1 MTFPPRQ
8 HDGHGEAEPAWRRFG
23 GRDRRR
29 DYDRSRHRRTD
40 LPGSSTGRPDRVGVV
55 LLVVAWA
62 LMVPALVQSLDWSG
76 QPGDSKAPQDR
87 TALLFS
93 VAFVFGVAGLWSLRH
108 RRGRT
113 AFVRERRAV
122 QVGLLLA
129 SLGAAAWTLLFLS
142 FLDASL

>member
-1 MTFPPRQ
+1 MTVPTPPRP
-8 HDGHGEAEPAWRRFG
+8 DTAARSP
-23 GRDRRR
+23 DRRPAVP
-29 DYDRSRHRRTD
+29 TW
-40 LPGSSTGRPDRVGVV
+40 VGLV

-76 QPGDSKAPQDR
+76 LPGDPKAPEDW
-87 TALLFS
+87 TALPFY

-129 SLGAAAWTLLFLS
+129 ILGAAAWTLLFLS